1 MLKDVF
7 KVYLNRL
14 VDLSSNNRSIFL
26 PKIIQYQMIDLKD
39 FHFLNNHPSFFYIT
53 ELLGRKRSIPLIQV
67 LDSRDKNVNQLSL
80 RLKRLQHQVRF
91 AVEETGEKSLFVG
104 WPFVEGKLGNE
115 QLIRCPLIF
124 FPVELVLE
132 DKTWYLKKSVGELP
146 FLNPSFLLA
155 YSQALGKPFDKE
167 WLELSMEDFSKD
179 PMGFRTDLYHY
190 LKNQVELNFNREIYQ
205 DKLEFFPD
213 QNREFFEETFDTGIL
228 RLQPYAVLGQF
239 SQKSSFLMDDYEQLM
254 RSVSQNNLEE
264 LFSEKFGNQETS
276 LHQAQENNLY
286 TTFPMDAS
294 QEEVIKHV
302 KSGNS
307 CVVQGPPGTGKSQLI
322 CNLVADFTSRGKKVL
337 VVSQKRAALDVVYER
352 LASQG
357 MANFTALIHDYR
369 GDRKELYKKIAHQ
382 ISSLEN
388 YQALNRSLDAIQL
401 ERTFSQMCR
410 NIEKYSD
417 FFEEYKQALFDLKDC
432 GAPVKELYLTSDYGK
447 EGIDLTQF
455 YRAFKL
461 DEQDAFLSDFEQYQ
475 YYYRKFQVASSF
487 WLHRVDFAEMGP
499 EALRGV
505 SGTFQE
511 LSSVKQTAKK
521 DLDSM
526 LADTFEY
533 GLIYQSFQQK
543 EKIEALMSTVNS
555 PEIFEKFKTFMSN
568 DPAGLDRLWLEN
580 KLEMVRKLLSEE
592 GVEWEIGDN
601 EVEAVLKKAVQA
613 SKKMESWYG
622 RMAVSLDGKKYKEV
636 LSLLEKNDLKRDKND
651 IRLLIHKLEN
661 RMNLNHQYTLLAQKS
676 WIKLPEKPFSIHSFN
691 QMATVL
697 VKAMNARFIMH
708 ELGVLASYFFK
719 PQFSYSHF
727 QSLLEGVTVI
737 NDWVEAHFDTWR
749 KYLSEIQ
756 IKHLLSSPDEEKL
769 NEVSEGLAKDVDELI
784 RFDRLRNQMEEEGKK
799 VVEKIMDEYPHAE
812 FPELK
817 SLFLSSLKV
826 SWVGHL
832 EAKYPVLKEINGPQ
846 IKSYITDFEHS
857 VEEKLKTA
865 RFIVE
870 LRLREGVCQHLE
882 YNRLNNLITFREL
895 AHQVGKKRQI
905 WSVKKLISYYRDE
918 IFRLVPCWLA
928 SPETASALFPLDQE
942 FDLVIFDEASQCY
955 FERGLPMMLRGKQV
969 VVAGDRH
976 QLQPYDLYQTRFQ
989 SEEEEIMELEIDAL
1003 LDMASKYFPT
1013 FHLSTHYRSATLPLI
1028 HFSNVHF
1035 YEGKLYML
1043 PDRKVIN
1050 SGHKGIQLIEVD
1062 GVWENQTNR
1071 AEAEEVLN
1079 QVHIL
1084 RAKFPSESIGI
1095 ITFNYYQMLLI
1106 TGLVEADA
1114 NLSDASRIRVKNIE
1128 NVQGDEFDRVIFST
1142 GYAKNPEGRFTANF
1156 GLLSR
1161 KGGENRLNVAIT
1173 RARKENILI
1182 TSLRTGYFKERQ
1194 LQNPGIRLLREYI
1207 AYAGAIQEGEM
1218 PESTLI
1224 VAGYNRSWSL
1234 KDRLMG
1240 TYGNHDVGENPY
1252 VRVMD
1257 LEVREGKKAVA
1268 AILTDDQRFFS
1279 SKSAKEAF
1287 VYHPRLL
1294 TSRNWN
1300 IVFLF
1305 SRQYW
1310 LDKEDLLQ
1318 TKISQGNFSSDET
1331 SG

>member
-1 MLKDVF
+1 
-7 KVYLNRL
+7 
-14 VDLSSNNRSIFL
+14 
-26 PKIIQYQMIDLKD
+26 
-39 FHFLNNHPSFFYIT
+39 
-53 ELLGRKRSIPLIQV
+53 
-67 LDSRDKNVNQLSL
+67 
-80 RLKRLQHQVRF
+80 
-91 AVEETGEKSLFVG
+91 
-104 WPFVEGKLGNE
+104 
-115 QLIRCPLIF
+115 
-124 FPVELVLE
+124 
-132 DKTWYLKKSVGELP
+132 
-146 FLNPSFLLA
+146 
-155 YSQALGKPFDKE
+155 
-167 WLELSMEDFSKD
+167 
-179 PMGFRTDLYHY
+179 
-190 LKNQVELNFNREIYQ
+190 
-205 DKLEFFPD
+205 
-213 QNREFFEETFDTGIL
+213 
-228 RLQPYAVLGQF
+228 
-239 SQKSSFLMDDYEQLM
+239 MDDYEQLM
-254 RSVSQNNLEE
+254 RSVGQTDLEE
-264 LFSEKFGNQETS
+264 LFSDKFGNQESS

-417 FFEEYKQALFDLKDC
+417 FFDEYKQALFDLKDC
-432 GAPVKELYLTSDYGK
+432 GAPVKELYLTSDYGE

-455 YRAFKL
+455 YRFFKL

-487 WLHRVDFAEMGP
+487 WLHRVNFAEMGP
-499 EALRGV
+499 EAVRGV

-543 EKIEALMSTVNS
+543 EKIETLMKTINS
-555 PEIFEKFKTFMSN
+555 PEIFEKFKVFMSK
-568 DPAGLDRLWLEN
+568 DPAELDRLWLEN
-580 KLEMVRKLLSEE
+580 KVDMVRKLLSEE

-601 EVEAVLKKAVQA
+601 EVEEVLNKAVQA
-613 SKKMESWYG
+613 SKQVESWYG

-636 LSLLEKNDLKRDKND
+636 LSLLEKNDLKREKKD
-651 IRLLIHKLEN
+651 IRLLIQKLEN

-697 VKAMNARFIMH
+697 VKAMNARFLMH

-719 PQFSYSHF
+719 SQFSYSHF
-727 QSLLEGVTVI
+727 QNLLEGVTII

-756 IKHLLSSPDEEKL
+756 IKHLLSSADEEKL
-769 NEVSEGLAKDVDELI
+769 NEVKEGLAKDVDELI
-784 RFDRLRNQMEEEGKK
+784 RFDRLRSQMEDDAKK
-799 VVEKIMDEYPHAE
+799 VAEKIMDEYPQAE
-812 FPELK
+812 FSELK

-882 YNRLNNLITFREL
+882 YNRLNNLITYREL

-905 WSVKKLISYYRDE
+905 WSVKKLVSYYRDE

-989 SEEEEIMELEIDAL
+989 AEEEERMELEIDAL

-1028 HFSNVHF
+1028 HFSNEHF
-1035 YEGKLYML
+1035 YEEKLYML

-1062 GVWENQTNR
+1062 GVWESQTNQ

-1079 QVHIL
+1079 QIQIL
-1084 RAKFPSESIGI
+1084 RAKFPLESIGV

-1106 TGLVEADA
+1106 IGLIEGDE

-1128 NVQGDEFDRVIFST
+1128 NVQGDEFDRVVFST
-1142 GYAKNPEGRFTANF
+1142 GYAKNPEGKFTANF

-1182 TSLRTGYFKERQ
+1182 TSLRVGYFNERH

-1207 AYAGAIQEGEM
+1207 RYAGVIQEGEM
-1218 PESTLI
+1218 PETTLQ
-1224 VAGYNRSWSL
+1224 VPGYNRSWSL

-1240 TYGNHDVGENPY
+1240 TYGNHEVGENPY
-1252 VRVMD
+1252 LRVMD
-1257 LEVREGKKAVA
+1257 LEVREGQKAVA

-1287 VYHPRLL
+1287 VYHPQLL

-1318 TKISQGNFSSDET
+1318 TKFSQGNFSGDDS